1 MDGRISEI
9 HHDVSL
15 EEFIAALDE
24 TEGLIFAADYWQRT
38 PP

>member
-9 HHDVSL
+9 HDVNL

-24 TEGLIFAADYWQRT
+24 TEGLIFAVDYWQGT